1 MVNIKENL
9 YSLNKNIDELKNSIR
24 PAIVAVSKQ
33 QNFEK
38 IVEAFKA
45 GQTIFGENYLQEA
58 LDKQKLLKEYPIEW
72 HFIGPIQSNKC
83 KLIAENFHWVQTVD
97 RIKIAK
103 RLNDNCINKKINICI
118 QINISEEESKSG
130 IMLDEVDSFV
140 SELNQF
146 KQLRLRGI
154 MAIPSHISQE
164 DKLIRELTLLK
175 KIFDNLKIKN
185 KNMDTLSVGMSEDYL
200 LALNYGST
208 MIRVGSH
215 IFGARK

>member
-9 YSLNKNIDELKNSIR
+9 YGLNKNIDELKNSIR

-38 IVEAFKA
+38 IIEAFKA

-140 SELNQF
+140 SQLNQF